1 MAGEDEV
8 SAAIAALFGTFGQ
21 EYQAISA
28 QASAFHADFVKL
40 LNGAASSYV
49 EAEVAN
55 AVSVLTGQ
63 NAAAA
68 VGGGLNGG
76 LTAAFNG
83 ELALQAANSFATAF
97 GAGASGLALQT
108 GGAIVSGVGTGL
120 VQTGEVI
127 VAAGHSLQNFGV
139 LMSGVGAGLSAQARA
154 ALTQALALGG
164 SLSAQLGASLS
175 GSLDLGLPEL
185 IAAFNGGLTG
195 LIHTGQTLTGNVLI
209 GFSSGLSELIQTGG
223 TLLANFGGS
232 LPEIAA
238 HLNAAFSATLG
249 GALPTL
255 VAAVNGGVTG
265 LLQTGQSLATSLAGG
280 FGGGLSGLIQTGE
293 SLVASLAG
301 GLSLPALA
309 AQLSAMLQASLG
321 GSLPQLVAAVSGGLH
336 GLVEVGQNFTA
347 ALSAVLNAPAVVAAL
362 NGGLHG
368 LVELGQTFVAT
379 LTGGLSAPAL
389 AAQLS
394 AMLQASLGG
403 SFPQLVAALNGG
415 LNGLIQTGQSLATS
429 LVGNFGGG

>member
-1 MAGEDEV
+1 MSFVNAVPAVVQAAAQDLAGIRLALEEAAAAAAAPTTALAAAGEDEV
-8 SAAIAALFGTFGQ
+8 SAAVAALFGTFGQ
-21 EYQAISA
+21 EYQAVSA

-40 LNGAASSYV
+40 LSGAASSYV

-55 AVSVLTGQ
+55 AVSVLTGR

-68 VGGGLNGG
+68 VGGGFNGS

-83 ELALQAANSFATAF
+83 ELALQAANSLANAF

-108 GGAIVSGVGTGL
+108 GGAIVSGIGTGL

-139 LMSGVGAGLSAQARA
+139 LMSGVGAGLSTQASA
-154 ALTQALALGG
+154 ALTQALTLGG
-164 SLSAQLGASLS
+164 SLSGQLGASLS

-223 TLLANFGGS
+223 TLLANLGGS

-238 HLNAAFSATLG
+238 HLNVAFSATLG

-280 FGGGLSGLIQTGE
+280 VGGGLSGLIQTGE
-293 SLVASLAG
+293 SLVATLTG
-301 GLSLPALA
+301 GLSVPVLA
-309 AQLSAMLQASLG
+309 AQLSAVLRAGLG
-321 GSLPQLVAAVSGGLH
+321 GSLPQLVAALNGGLH
-336 GLVEVGQNFTA
+336 GLVEVGQRFA
-347 ALSAVLNAPAVVAAL
+347 AAVGAVLDAPAVVAAL

-368 LVELGQTFVAT
+368 LVELGQSFAAT
-379 LTGGLSAPAL
+379 LAGGFNAPAL

-394 AMLQASLGG
+394 A
-403 SFPQLVAALNGG
+403 
-415 LNGLIQTGQSLATS
+415 
-429 LVGNFGGG
+429 